1 MQWAQISKISYS
13 PRFKKNL
20 SHKLK
25 RKKAAIELVMRGKVQ
40 ELRVSLQNR
49 LEVLNEGTYVTVDT
63 VKDNIT
69 SMMKECATEVGGTVT
84 RHGTGK
90 LSEEMK
96 NLIKRQ

>member
-1 MQWAQISKISYS
+1 MI
-13 PRFKKNL
+13 
-20 SHKLK
+20 
-25 RKKAAIELVMRGKVQ
+25 RGKVQ

-90 LSEEMK
+90 LSEETK